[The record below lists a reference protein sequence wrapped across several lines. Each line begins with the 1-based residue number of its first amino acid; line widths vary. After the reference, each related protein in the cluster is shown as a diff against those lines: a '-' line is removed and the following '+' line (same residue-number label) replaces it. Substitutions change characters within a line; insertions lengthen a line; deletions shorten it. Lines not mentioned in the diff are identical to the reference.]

1 MNDYVKGK
9 IKWKKQLYK
18 SYAKNG
24 CKCDDYFQLQE
35 TTNVV
40 SQVVSNGKQ
49 EYYNNIALKLNNPK
63 TSAKTY
69 WLI

>member
-35 TTNVV
+35 ATNVC
-40 SQVVSNGKQ
+40 
-49 EYYNNIALKLNNPK
+49 LK
-63 TSAKTY
+63 
-69 WLI
+69 